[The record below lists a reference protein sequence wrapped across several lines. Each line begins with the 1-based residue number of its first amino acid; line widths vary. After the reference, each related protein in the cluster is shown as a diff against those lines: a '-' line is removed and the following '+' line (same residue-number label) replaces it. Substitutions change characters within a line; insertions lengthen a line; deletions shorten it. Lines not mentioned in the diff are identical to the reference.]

1 MKDGGEEEAA
11 LALYL
16 LRHGGPSHDR
26 LPGDDLAAIQ
36 KRGRWRD
43 PRSVERYEKAGRM
56 QEAVASLSAQVLNFH
71 SLCAD
76 QTLLFLQSPDTAPPS
91 PASSPATRGIRPR
104 SAWHPGPS
112 VRRVVLRLHV
122 RVQIRLVA
130 GQLPPEGCLLRLQL
144 PAALAERLQHDGPPD
159 NGVRGRPE

>member
-91 PASSPATRGIRPR
+91 PCWLTLETR
-104 SAWHPGPS
+104 PG
-112 VRRVVLRLHV
+112 V
-122 RVQIRLVA
+122 
-130 GQLPPEGCLLRLQL
+130 
-144 PAALAERLQHDGPPD
+144 
-159 NGVRGRPE
+159 